1 MPIRGPDP
9 ISDPRGAPATRF
21 RRTRV
26 PFSGIPFNRSVIANA
41 SHNLPGPE
49 QSKRALRKPR
59 RRAITVAPAIG
70 SRALTSTAA
79 GNPLCCV
86 TTLKHQ

>member
-9 ISDPRGAPATRF
+9 ISVSLGAPAARF

-26 PFSGIPFNRSVIANA
+26 QFSGIPFNPSVIANA

-49 QSKRALRKPR
+49 QSKGRLRRPR

-70 SRALTSTAA
+70 SRALTNTAA
-79 GNPLCCV
+79 GNPLC
-86 TTLKHQ
+86 